1 MFESVMKHFK
11 KIASIPHCS
20 FETKELAVYLKT
32 IAKTYNFEILE
43 DKVGNILCKK
53 GNPNIC
59 LQSHYDMVCMGE
71 APKLKLF
78 EENGWL
84 RAKNSSLGADNGM
97 GVAMMLAMMESH
109 ENLECLFTND
119 EEVGLIGAEN
129 LELEISSKNLL
140 NLDSEDEN
148 EVVIGCAGGV
158 DIFGKISAKR
168 VLLEENLKAYEIEI
182 DNLAGGHSGIDIA
195 NNTPNAL
202 KLLASY
208 LVKHECIVSKFIGG
222 ERNNSIPKRAYAIAY
237 CKEELKSEHPNM
249 SVKSFTCKEKT
260 VLKHSKNIISA
271 INSFAHGVRAYD
283 TNLQAVITSINLS
296 TFKEKD
302 EELEVEFY
310 GRSMEDEGV
319 QNLKSETKSLLE
331 GFGFEVRYG
340 RENQAWKPVES
351 EFARDI
357 LKICQ
362 EEIGDVS
369 LHAIHAGLE
378 CGIIVKKQPSITG
391 VCSVGPTIEFPHSI
405 RERCKLSSVSK
416 MTKVVDRIIK
426 TYN

>member
-1 MFESVMKHFK
+1 MYEKVMKHFR

-20 FETKELAVYLKT
+20 FETKELADYLKS
-32 IAKTYNFEILE
+32 IAKTYNFEIFE
-43 DKVGNILCKK
+43 DRVGNILCKK
-53 GNPNIC
+53 GKPNIC

-71 APKLKLF
+71 APKLELY
-78 EENGWL
+78 EEDGWL
-84 RAKNSSLGADNGM
+84 KAKNSSLGADNGM
-97 GVAMMLAMMESH
+97 GVAMMLAMMEIH

-158 DIFGKISAKR
+158 DIFGKISAKKAP
-168 VLLEENLKAYEIEI
+168 LKEDLKAYEIEI

-195 NNTPNAL
+195 KNIPNAI

-237 CKEELKSEHPNM
+237 SKKELKSEHPNM
-249 SVKSFTCKEKT
+249 VVKSFTCKEKT
-260 VLKHSKNIISA
+260 ALKHSQNIIHA

-296 TFKEKD
+296 TLKEKD
-302 EELEVEFY
+302 EVVEVEFY

-319 QNLKSETKSLLE
+319 QNLKSETTTLLE

-340 RENQAWKPVES
+340 RENKAWKPVES
-351 EFARDI
+351 KFAQEI
-357 LKICQ
+357 LSICKD
-362 EEIGDVS
+362 EIGDVS
-369 LHAIHAGLE
+369 LRAIHAGLE
-378 CGIIVKKQPSITG
+378 CGIIVRKQPSITG
-391 VCSVGPTIEFPHSI
+391 VCSIGPIIEFPHSI
-405 RERCKLSSVSK
+405 RERCSLSSVRK

-426 TYN
+426 TYS